1 MHNGGGE
8 HFLASSPT
16 PSGHTVG
23 PVALY
28 ETWDILQILQRG
40 GTADSAWPR
49 SPSFHILHASRYTAT
64 HSPSTWKAR
73 TRRILCRITLL
84 SLLKGHTSSFVKLD
98 LLYPARHTPNM
109 AYPLWTSRLI
119 SGCHVGSSG
128 AVTQSSR
135 GHPGPGPSR
144 MLRLSQ
150 QADPTDTV
158 SQPRG
163 EPI

>member
-1 MHNGGGE
+1 MGVGNTPWHPAQLLQDTLWVQLPYME
-8 HFLASSPT
+8 HGT
-16 PSGHTVG
+16 
-23 PVALY
+23 LY
-28 ETWDILQILQRG
+28 RYFRQEVP
-40 GTADSAWPR
+40 DSAWPR
-49 SPSFHILHASRYTAT
+49 SPSFHSLHASRYTAT

-109 AYPLWTSRLI
+109 AHPLWTSRLI
-119 SGCHVGSSG
+119 SGCHMGSSG

-135 GHPGPGPSR
+135 GRPGPGPSR

-150 QADPTDTV
+150 QADPTATV